1 MKGIAGVSLVMALT
15 FPALVTAS
23 AAESRFH
30 YHYYKEKVPLVEE
43 TGSVA
48 VFDEAQGPPEDLAH
62 LLDRAGFRDP
72 DLRGFHG
79 RGWSIA
85 RMRSASDALSAFP
98 TLTVDQLEGYFRISA
113 VDLGTPGKDD
123 FFGSGL
129 ANAHIAL
136 KVAAIEAIYID
147 GFESGDTS
155 MWTST
160 EP

>member
-1 MKGIAGVSLVMALT
+1 MVDRPHEVGLGRALCL
-15 FPALVTAS
+15 P
-23 AAESRFH
+23 H
-30 YHYYKEKVPLVEE
+30 
-43 TGSVA
+43 
-48 VFDEAQGPPEDLAH
+48 
-62 LLDRAGFRDP
+62 
-72 DLRGFHG
+72 
-79 RGWSIA
+79 
-85 RMRSASDALSAFP
+85 
-98 TLTVDQLEGYFRISA
+98 LTVDQLEGYFRISA